1 MTLAFLNIGP
11 IEIVIILVIALSVI
25 IAIGNYGKRTAL
37 GYSGSVLLAV
47 LATPLTA
54 FIVISILRLRK
65 PA

>member
-11 IEIVIILVIALSVI
+11 IEIVIILVVALSVI
-25 IAIGNYGKRTAL
+25 IAIGNYGKHTAL

>member
-11 IEIVIILVIALSVI
+11 IEIAIILLVAISVI
-25 IAIGNYGKRTAL
+25 VAIGNYGKRTAL
-37 GYSGSVLLAV
+37 GYSGSVLLAI

-54 FIVISILRLRK
+54 FIVISILRSRK